1 MGKAKRKNSNYI
13 TKKTKIAEEA
23 KMRKIEKRKTA
34 KLALIITAAILG
46 VGLIVGAVFG
56 IGYGFFGWGLP
67 SQNFTATHHATIVV
81 KDYGTIHI
89 ELYGEEAP
97 ITVENFVSLAED
109 GFYDGRTFHRIMED
123 FMAQG
128 GDPNGDGTGG
138 SGKTITGEFSEN
150 GVDNDILHRRGVIS
164 MARGAYSYNSA
175 SSQFFIVHKTS
186 KNNSKALD
194 GLYAAFGKVT
204 EGMDVVDKMCELQ
217 PYDNN
222 GSILEHQ
229 QPIIESITIHAVH

>member
-23 KMRKIEKRKTA
+23 KARKLAKKKSA

-56 IGYGFFGWGLP
+56 IGYGFFGWGEP

-81 KDYGTIHI
+81 KDYGTIHL

-109 GFYDGRTFHRIMED
+109 GFYDGLTFHRIIED

-128 GDPNGDGTGG
+128 GGNEDAELTPI
-138 SGKTITGEFSEN
+138 KGEFSDN
-150 GVDNDILHRRGVIS
+150 GVDNGILHRRGVIS
-164 MARGAYSYNSA
+164 MARTSVYDSA
-175 SSQFFIVHKTS
+175 TSQFFIVHKTS
-186 KNNSKALD
+186 KNNSLALD
-194 GLYAAFGKVT
+194 GQYAAFGKVT

-217 PYDNN
+217 PYDSN

-229 QPIIESITIHAVH
+229 QPVIESITIHAVH

>member
-23 KMRKIEKRKTA
+23 KARKLAKKKSA

-56 IGYGFFGWGLP
+56 IGYGFFGWGTP

-81 KDYGTIHI
+81 KDYGTIHL

-109 GFYDGRTFHRIMED
+109 GFYDGLTFHRIIED

-128 GDPNGDGTGG
+128 GGNEDAELTPI
-138 SGKTITGEFSEN
+138 KGEFSDN
-150 GVDNDILHRRGVIS
+150 GVDNGILHRRGVIS
-164 MARGAYSYNSA
+164 MARTNVYDSA
-175 SSQFFIVHKTS
+175 TSQFFIVHKTS
-186 KNNSKALD
+186 KNNSLALD
-194 GLYAAFGKVT
+194 GKYAAFGKVT

-217 PYDNN
+217 PYDND
-222 GSILEHQ
+222 GSILDSQ
-229 QPIIESITIHAVH
+229 KPIIESITIHAVH

>member
-13 TKKTKIAEEA
+13 TEKTLYAEQMRKRNEDRKKTV
-23 KMRKIEKRKTA
+23 
-34 KLALIITAAILG
+34 KLVLIIVAAVLSL
-46 VGLIVGAVFG
+46 GLIVGAVFG
-56 IGYGFFGWGLP
+56 IGYGFFGWGKP

-81 KDYGTIHI
+81 KNYGTIHL

-109 GFYDGRTFHRIMED
+109 GFYDGLTFHRIIEE

-128 GDPNGDGTGG
+128 GGDEDAELT
-138 SGKTITGEFSEN
+138 SIKGEFSEN

-164 MARGAYSYNSA
+164 MARTSVPDSA
-175 SSQFFIVHKTS
+175 TSQFFIVHKTS
-186 KNNSKALD
+186 ENNSLALD
-194 GLYAAFGKVT
+194 GKYAAFGKVT
-204 EGMDVVDKMCELQ
+204 EGMEVVDKMCELQ

-229 QPIIESITIHAVH
+229 QPVIESITIHAVH